1 MQFLDEWLVP
11 TVEPLLPADALAALR
26 QEVAPAPVSLWETAV
41 QRRMVTDDQVLGAI
55 AARFR
60 LPVADLSQVDARVT
74 GVIPEQLAR
83 RFTVVPVGQTDSY
96 LEVATANPFD
106 IDAEKM
112 LAFAT
117 GREVR
122 MLLASP
128 GRLRAKL
135 DEIYR
140 SGEEIVSRLL
150 AGIDEEIEVKELSEE
165 EAEYASAE
173 EASQRPI
180 IRLVDMMLADGVVNR
195 ASDIHVEP
203 IEGGVVVRYRIDGVL
218 RQVMK
223 VPRNAGLPLISRIK
237 IMSGLDIADR
247 LRPQDGRARVSVNGE
262 PVDLRVSTLPA
273 SLGEKVVIRIL
284 SQRTTVLNLESLGM
298 HPDEQEA
305 VKRLLTH
312 KEGIILVT
320 GPTGSGKT
328 TTLYSALRLVQ
339 NEGVNIVTVEDPV
352 EYRLGQNIVQVQVH
366 DKAGLTFAS
375 ALRSILRQ
383 DPDVVLVGEIR
394 DKETAQIALQA
405 SLTGHLVLSTLHTN
419 DAPNAVTRLV
429 DMGMEPYKIAS
440 ALRGVVAQRL
450 MRRLCKACFEPR
462 EEPVPERLARFIPPG
477 TKLLRAVGCPECAM
491 TGYRGRFSIMEVLT
505 MNSELERRIGQGATA
520 DLIAEA
526 ARANG
531 MRSLFDSGLRHVLA
545 GDSTLEELLR
555 VADVPVEEEPRRAP
569 ASPRSDRPLRLPP
582 QRRRLPRRRSRIRR
596 SRSTSRKRWSWW
608 RIPRTAAAPA
618 AAARGAGTCVLLVED
633 EEQLRRVMKDLL
645 EREGYTVAEAR
656 DGVQALD
663 QVDRLAP
670 DVIILDL
677 NLPGHRR
684 LQRAGPAPLPARHAG
699 DSGHGAHRQGRRGQ
713 RGAGVRAGR
722 RRLHHQAVPGQGPVG
737 TARGG
742 PRPPPR
748 LTRPPLTATSS
759 TPVRPITRDSTGPG
773 ERFLTQG
780 RPGAGEARRA
790 GAGGLHAPRAARPPK
805 AQPERVPLRL
815 PARAEAGGARA
826 GRRRAVAALSRVRA
840 RAGWSSAWRRTT
852 AGCPTAWWWAT
863 APTS

>member
-1 MQFLDEWLVP
+1 MQFLDEWLVH
-11 TVEPLLPADALAALR
+11 TVEPLLPADTLAALR
-26 QEVAPAPVSLWETAV
+26 EEVAPAPVSLWETAV
-41 QRRMVTDDQVLGAI
+41 QRRLVSDDQVLGAI
-55 AARFR
+55 ATRFR
-60 LPVADLSQVDARVT
+60 FPIADLSRIDSRVT
-74 GVIPEQLAR
+74 GAIPEQLAR
-83 RFTVVPVGQTDSY
+83 RFTVVAVGQTDSY

-128 GRLRAKL
+128 TRLRAKL

-150 AGIDEEIEVKELSEE
+150 AGIDDDTEVKELTDEE
-165 EAEYASAE
+165 EEFAAASAE

-180 IRLVDMMLADGVVNR
+180 IRLVDMMLADGVVSR

-284 SQRTTVLNLESLGM
+284 SQRTTVLNLEALGM

-312 KEGIILVT
+312 KEGILLVT

-339 NEGVNIVTVEDPV
+339 NDGVNIVTVEDPV

-394 DKETAQIALQA
+394 DQETAQIALQA

-440 ALRGVVAQRL
+440 ALRGVIAQRL
-450 MRRLCKACFEPR
+450 MRRLCQACEQPR
-462 EEPVPERLARFIPPG
+462 EEPVPDRLARFIPPG

-505 MNSELERRIGQGATA
+505 MNTDLERRIGRGATA
-520 DLIAEA
+520 DVIAEG
-526 ARANG
+526 AREYG
-531 MRSLFDSGLRHVLA
+531 MRSLFESGLRHVLA

-555 VADVPVEEEPRRAP
+555 VADVPPEEEVRRRPGRPARQAAAAPPAAASPPPAAPAKAEPSLSLDFAEALELVDELPNGAAP
-569 ASPRSDRPLRLPP
+569 ASG
-582 QRRRLPRRRSRIRR
+582 
-596 SRSTSRKRWSWW
+596 
-608 RIPRTAAAPA
+608 
-618 AAARGAGTCVLLVED
+618 ARGAGTCVLLVED
-633 EEQLRRVMKDLL
+633 EDQLRRVMKDLL

-663 QVDRLAP
+663 QVDRFAP
-670 DVIILDL
+670 DAIILDL
-677 NLPGHRR
+677 NLPALDGYSVLTQLRSR
-684 LQRAGPAPLPARHAG
+684 PATR
-699 DSGHGAHRQGRRGQ
+699 SI
-713 RGAGVRAGR
+713 
-722 RRLHHQAVPGQGPVG
+722 PVMV
-737 TARGG
+737 
-742 PRPPPR
+742 
-748 LTRPPLTATSS
+748 LTAKGDEDNE
-759 TPVRPITRDSTGPG
+759 VRVFELGADDFITKP
-773 ERFLTQG
+773 F
-780 RPGAGEARRA
+780 RA
-790 GAGGLHAPRAARPPK
+790 K
-805 AQPERVPLRL
+805 
-815 PARAEAGGARA
+815 
-826 GRRRAVAALSRVRA
+826 ALSA
-840 RAGWSSAWRRTT
+840 RLEAVLGRHRD
-852 AGCPTAWWWAT
+852 
-863 APTS
+863 

>member
-26 QEVAPAPVSLWETAV
+26 QEQAPGPVSLWDTVV
-41 QRRMVTDDQVLGAI
+41 QRKLIGDDQVIAAL

-60 LPVADLSQVDARVT
+60 FPVADLSRIDAPLIQAV
-74 GVIPEQLAR
+74 PEQLAR

-128 GRLRAKL
+128 AKL
-135 DEIYR
+135 KAKIDEIYR
-140 SGEEIVSRLL
+140 SGEEVVSRLL
-150 AGIDEEIEVKELSEE
+150 AGIGEELEVKALAEE
-165 EAEYASAE
+165 EEDFSASAE

-180 IRLVDMMLADGVVNR
+180 IRLVDMMLADGVVSR

-262 PVDLRVSTLPA
+262 AVDLRVSTLPA

-284 SQRTTVLNLESLGM
+284 SQRSTVLSLDALGM
-298 HPDEQEA
+298 HKDEAEA
-305 VKRLLTH
+305 VVRLLTN

-366 DKAGLTFAS
+366 EKTGLTFAS

-394 DKETAQIALQA
+394 DQETAQIALQA

-450 MRRLCKACFEPR
+450 MRRLCKVCVQPS
-462 EEPVPERLARFIPPG
+462 EEPVPERLARYIPQG
-477 TKLLRAVGCPECAM
+477 AKLFRAVGCPECAM
-491 TGYRGRFSIMEVLT
+491 TGYRGRFSIMEVLI

-520 DLIAEA
+520 ENIAEA

-531 MRSLFDSGLRHVLA
+531 MRSLFDSGLRHVLN
-545 GDSTLEELLR
+545 GHSGIEELLR
-555 VADVPVEEEPRRAP
+555 VTDPPREEPPPARTPRDRA
-569 ASPRSDRPLRLPP
+569 SGRG
-582 QRRRLPRRRSRIRR
+582 
-596 SRSTSRKRWSWW
+596 
-608 RIPRTAAAPA
+608 AAPA
-618 AAARGAGTCVLLVED
+618 TAAPPAQVASASAGSSLDFAESMERPSRWAACGS
-633 EEQLRRVMKDLL
+633 RR
-645 EREGYTVAEAR
+645 T
-656 DGVQALD
+656 
-663 QVDRLAP
+663 
-670 DVIILDL
+670 
-677 NLPGHRR
+677 RR
-684 LQRAGPAPLPARHAG
+684 WRWGRWGRTPATTP
-699 DSGHGAHRQGRRGQ
+699 SGS
-713 RGAGVRAGR
+713 
-722 RRLHHQAVPGQGPVG
+722 
-737 TARGG
+737 
-742 PRPPPR
+742 
-748 LTRPPLTATSS
+748 SS
-759 TPVRPITRDSTGPG
+759 TTR
-773 ERFLTQG
+773 RFAT
-780 RPGAGEARRA
+780 
-790 GAGGLHAPRAARPPK
+790 
-805 AQPERVPLRL
+805 
-815 PARAEAGGARA
+815 
-826 GRRRAVAALSRVRA
+826 
-840 RAGWSSAWRRTT
+840 RT
-852 AGCPTAWWWAT
+852 
-863 APTS
+863 

>member
-11 TVEPLLPADALAALR
+11 TVEPLLPDDALAALR
-26 QEVAPAPVSLWETAV
+26 LETAPGPVSLWETLV
-41 QRRMVTDDQVLGAI
+41 QRKLIGDEQVL
-55 AARFR
+55 AAVATRFR
-60 LPVADLSQVDARVT
+60 FPVADTSRIDA
-74 GVIPEQLAR
+74 GVIQAVPEQLAR
-83 RFTVVPVGQTDSY
+83 RFNVIPVGETDSY
-96 LEVATANPFD
+96 LEIATANPFD

-128 GRLRAKL
+128 SRIKAKIDELYRA
-135 DEIYR
+135 
-140 SGEEIVSRLL
+140 GEEIVSRLL
-150 AGIDEEIEVKELSEE
+150 AGIGEEMEVKELTEE
-165 EAEYASAE
+165 DDDFAAASAE

-180 IRLVDMMLADGVVNR
+180 IRLVDMMLADGVVSR

-223 VPRNAGLPLISRIK
+223 IPRNAGLPLISRIK

-247 LRPQDGRARVSVNGE
+247 LRPQDGRARVSVNGAA
-262 PVDLRVSTLPA
+262 VDLRVSTLPA

-284 SQRTTVLNLESLGM
+284 SQHATVLNLEALGM
-298 HPDEQEA
+298 HKDEQEA
-305 VKRLLTH
+305 VTRLLTN

-328 TTLYSALRLVQ
+328 TTLYSALRVVQ

-383 DPDVVLVGEIR
+383 DPDVVLIGEIR
-394 DKETAQIALQA
+394 DQETAQIALQA

-450 MRRLCKACFEPR
+450 MRRLCKACVQPS
-462 EEPVPERLARFIPPG
+462 EEPLPERIARFIPPG
-477 TKLLRAVGCPECAM
+477 SRLFRGVGCPECAM
-491 TGYRGRFSIMEVLT
+491 TGYRGRSSIMEVLA

-520 DLIAEA
+520 DQIADA
-526 ARANG
+526 GRANG
-531 MRSLFDSGLRHVLA
+531 MRSLFDSGLRHILA
-545 GDSTLEELLR
+545 GESSLDELLR
-555 VADVPVEEEPRRAP
+555 VTDVPREEEGALVPRERPSGRTRAAAAPPVQPP
-569 ASPRSDRPLRLPP
+569 AP
-582 QRRRLPRRRSRIRR
+582 
-596 SRSTSRKRWSWW
+596 
-608 RIPRTAAAPA
+608 AAPA
-618 AAARGAGTCVLLVED
+618 ATTPGASLDFAEALELVDDIPTGDVAGAGGRGAGTCVLLVED
-633 EEQLRRVMKDLL
+633 EDQLRRVMKDLL
-645 EREGYTVAEAR
+645 ERDGYTVAEAR

-677 NLPGHRR
+677 NLPGLDGYSVLAQIRSR
-684 LQRAGPAPLPARHAG
+684 PAT
-699 DSGHGAHRQGRRGQ
+699 RGI
-713 RGAGVRAGR
+713 
-722 RRLHHQAVPGQGPVG
+722 PVMV
-737 TARGG
+737 
-742 PRPPPR
+742 
-748 LTRPPLTATSS
+748 LTAKGDEDNE
-759 TPVRPITRDSTGPG
+759 VRVFELGADDFITKP
-773 ERFLTQG
+773 F
-780 RPGAGEARRA
+780 
-790 GAGGLHAPRAARPPK
+790 
-805 AQPERVPLRL
+805 
-815 PARAEAGGARA
+815 
-826 GRRRAVAALSRVRA
+826 RA
-840 RAGWSSAWRRTT
+840 RALSARLEAVLGRHR
-852 AGCPTAWWWAT
+852 A
-863 APTS
+863 

>member
-11 TVEPLLPADALAALR
+11 TVEPLLPDDAIAALR
-26 QEVAPAPVSLWETAV
+26 QEAAPGPVSLWETVV
-41 QRRMVTDDQVLGAI
+41 QRKLVSDEQVL
-55 AARFR
+55 AAVATRFR
-60 LPVADLSQVDARVT
+60 FPVADTSRIDARVIQA
-74 GVIPEQLAR
+74 VPEQLAR
-83 RFTVVPVGQTDSY
+83 RFNVIPVGETDSY
-96 LEVATANPFD
+96 LEIATANPFD
-106 IDAEKM
+106 IDAEKV

-128 GRLRAKL
+128 SRIKAKIDELYRA
-135 DEIYR
+135 
-140 SGEEIVSRLL
+140 GEEIVSRLL
-150 AGIDEEIEVKELSEE
+150 AGIGDDMEVKEVAEE
-165 EAEYASAE
+165 DDDFGAASAE

-180 IRLVDMMLADGVVNR
+180 IRLVDMMLADGVVSR

-203 IEGGVVVRYRIDGVL
+203 IDGGVAVRYRIDGVL

-223 VPRNAGLPLISRIK
+223 IPRNAGIPLISRIK

-262 PVDLRVSTLPA
+262 TVDLRVSTLPA

-284 SQRTTVLNLESLGM
+284 SQRSTVLDLEALGM
-298 HPDEQEA
+298 HVDEQES
-305 VKRLLTH
+305 VKRLLTN

-450 MRRLCKACFEPR
+450 MRRLCKACLQPTEDA
-462 EEPVPERLARFIPPG
+462 VPERISRFIPPG
-477 TKLLRAVGCPECAM
+477 TKLFKAVGCGECVQ
-491 TGYRGRFSIMEVLT
+491 TGYRGRFSILEVLT
-505 MNSELERRIGQGATA
+505 MTTELERRIGQGATA
-520 DLIAEA
+520 DLIAEG
-526 ARANG
+526 ARENG

-545 GDSTLEELLR
+545 GDSTIDELLR
-555 VADVPVEEEPRRAP
+555 VTDVPLEDGPRARPSGRHRAG
-569 ASPRSDRPLRLPP
+569 ASPPP
-582 QRRRLPRRRSRIRR
+582 
-596 SRSTSRKRWSWW
+596 
-608 RIPRTAAAPA
+608 AAAPPPA
-618 AAARGAGTCVLLVED
+618 AGPSVSLDFAETLELVEDVPGDAAPKPGGRGEGTCVLLVED
-633 EEQLRRVMKDLL
+633 EDQLRRVMKDLL

-656 DGVQALD
+656 DGIQALD
-663 QVDRLAP
+663 QVDRFAP
-670 DVIILDL
+670 DVVILDL
-677 NLPGHRR
+677 NLPGLDGYSVLTQLRSR
-684 LQRAGPAPLPARHAG
+684 PATR
-699 DSGHGAHRQGRRGQ
+699 SI
-713 RGAGVRAGR
+713 
-722 RRLHHQAVPGQGPVG
+722 PVVV
-737 TARGG
+737 
-742 PRPPPR
+742 
-748 LTRPPLTATSS
+748 LTAKGDEDNE
-759 TPVRPITRDSTGPG
+759 VRVFELGADDFITKP
-773 ERFLTQG
+773 F
-780 RPGAGEARRA
+780 
-790 GAGGLHAPRAARPPK
+790 
-805 AQPERVPLRL
+805 
-815 PARAEAGGARA
+815 
-826 GRRRAVAALSRVRA
+826 RA
-840 RAGWSSAWRRTT
+840 RALSARLEAVLGRHR
-852 AGCPTAWWWAT
+852 A
-863 APTS
+863 

>member
-11 TVEPLLPADALAALR
+11 TVEPLLPADALVALR

-41 QRRMVTDDQVLGAI
+41 QRRLVTDDQVLGAI
-55 AARFR
+55 ASRFR

-150 AGIDEEIEVKELSEE
+150 AGIDEEMEVKELSED
-165 EAEYASAE
+165 EAEYATAE

-180 IRLVDMMLADGVVNR
+180 IRLVDMMLADGVVSR

-305 VKRLLTH
+305 VKRLLTY

-394 DKETAQIALQA
+394 DQETAQVALQA

-419 DAPNAVTRLV
+419 DAPNVVTRLV

-462 EEPVPERLARFIPPG
+462 EAPVPEQLARFIPPG
-477 TKLLRAVGCPECAM
+477 TKLLRAVGCPECAT

-505 MNSELERRIGQGATA
+505 MNSELERRIGQGSTA

-569 ASPRSDRPLRLPP
+569 APRARTGAPPAAAGAAPPAPAKTDSSLALDFAEELELVDDPSDG
-582 QRRRLPRRRSRIRR
+582 
-596 SRSTSRKRWSWW
+596 
-608 RIPRTAAAPA
+608 AAPA
-618 AAARGAGTCVLLVED
+618 AAARGSGTCVLLVED

-677 NLPGHRR
+677 NLPGIDGYNVLTQLRSR
-684 LQRAGPAPLPARHAG
+684 PATRAI
-699 DSGHGAHRQGRRGQ
+699 
-713 RGAGVRAGR
+713 
-722 RRLHHQAVPGQGPVG
+722 PVVV
-737 TARGG
+737 
-742 PRPPPR
+742 
-748 LTRPPLTATSS
+748 LTAKGDEDNE
-759 TPVRPITRDSTGPG
+759 VRVFELGADDFITKP
-773 ERFLTQG
+773 F
-780 RPGAGEARRA
+780 RA
-790 GAGGLHAPRAARPPK
+790 K
-805 AQPERVPLRL
+805 
-815 PARAEAGGARA
+815 
-826 GRRRAVAALSRVRA
+826 ALSARLEAVLGRHRA
-840 RAGWSSAWRRTT
+840 
-852 AGCPTAWWWAT
+852 
-863 APTS
+863 